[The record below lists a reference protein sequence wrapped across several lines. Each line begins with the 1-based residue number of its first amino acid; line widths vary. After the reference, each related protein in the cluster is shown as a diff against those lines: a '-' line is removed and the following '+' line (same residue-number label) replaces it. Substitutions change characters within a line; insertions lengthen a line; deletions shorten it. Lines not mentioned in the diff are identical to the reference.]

1 MRDALNV
8 GVASRD
14 GSIMIVMVRVTKR
27 NAHRIG
33 EQNMTLEQCDN
44 NLKYNPNI
52 KTTCKKCGS
61 DNIHERI
68 GGWRGLKDN
77 SISINEGDGFS
88 LYELFTCGDCMEECD
103 IEQKTKVE
111 ETTK

>member
-1 MRDALNV
+1 MKDETPAREYVRLSILALT
-8 GVASRD
+8 
-14 GSIMIVMVRVTKR
+14 ILLTETTKELPTMELKQQ
-27 NAHRIG
+27 IY
-33 EQNMTLEQCDN
+33 N

-77 SISINEGDGFS
+77 SISINEEDGFS